1 MRDLFRRTKA
11 MSHDVVQLL
20 VLTLI
25 PALCGLVMR
34 RELPGAWRWDHRGRG
49 PWFKDPAACALDG
62 PFVGLLHQDGPMV
75 RPCAGR

>member
-49 PWFKDPAACALDG
+49 PWVQGFCSG
-62 PFVGLLHQDGPMV
+62 
-75 RPCAGR
+75 RAGRPVPPIA